1 MHQASALL
9 FRAAD
14 PGGMGGVD
22 APAPGPS
29 SAAVWGLAPAWI
41 PFAAGCFLPGRLR
54 SRWETENA
62 PRRDAPTFLLR
73 LNPLRLENVFVTRWF
88 SHSNSWRRGL
98 QHLFACQK

>member
-41 PFAAGCFLPGRLR
+41 PFAAGCSLPGRLR
-54 SRWETENA
+54 SRWKTKMA
-62 PRRDAPTFLLR
+62 PWREGATLRRR
-73 LNPLRLENVFVTRWF
+73 LNPLQLGT
-88 SHSNSWRRGL
+88 
-98 QHLFACQK
+98 LFATRLLSPANLWRICLATFLVR